1 MVHAFSDSKC
11 FRKEK
16 KKMRKKMKMKGN
28 GTMIR

>member
-16 KKMRKKMKMKGN
+16 KDEEENENEGKRYHD
-28 GTMIR
+28 